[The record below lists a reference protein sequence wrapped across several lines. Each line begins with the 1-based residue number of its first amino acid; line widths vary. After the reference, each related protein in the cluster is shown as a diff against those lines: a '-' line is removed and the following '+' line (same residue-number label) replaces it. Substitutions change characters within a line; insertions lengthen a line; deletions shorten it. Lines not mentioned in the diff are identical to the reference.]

1 MVCCVRRRFYNVFS
15 KHGGRGR
22 DGWVETEMEI
32 VSGWI
37 GDDGCK
43 VKHEIGTTT
52 HHPLEVLQVQR
63 EIEREKENAMI

>member
-1 MVCCVRRRFYNVFS
+1 MCVEDSTMFLVNTEDE
-15 KHGGRGR
+15 GRWM

-52 HHPLEVLQVQR
+52 HHPLEVLQVQSDR
-63 EIEREKENAMI
+63 ERENAMI

>member
-1 MVCCVRRRFYNVFS
+1 MIWCVVCVEDSTMFLVNT
-15 KHGGRGR
+15 K
-22 DGWVETEMEI
+22 DEGWMETEMEI

-52 HHPLEVLQVQR
+52 HHPLEVLQVQS
-63 EIEREKENAMI
+63 